1 MTQQRTFPEN
11 VSPAT
16 SEAAVIA
23 DLETRGYLV
32 IPPADL
38 PEVKTDED
46 ELLAYIDGMDEHAFT
61 GALIKR
67 SVPLP
72 STSMLN
78 SNHSIEFEYRRA
90 VAHLAMAKWYE
101 ANLASEEKVC
111 ELRNE
116 LLKGD
121 GMEWWQAK
129 PKQMR
134 KATKQARALLRVKP

>member
-1 MTQQRTFPEN
+1 MSAIEEL
-11 VSPAT
+11 
-16 SEAAVIA
+16 EAQ
-23 DLETRGYLV
+23 GYIV
-32 IPPADL
+32 IPPSDL

-46 ELLAYIDGMDEHAFT
+46 QLLAYIDGMDEHAFT
-61 GALIKR
+61 GGLIKR

-72 STSMLN
+72 STSMVK

-101 ANLASEEKVC
+101 ANLATEDKVY

-116 LLKGD
+116 LLKRD

-134 KATKQARALLRVKP
+134 RATKQARALLRVTA